1 LNLLPRD
8 AARPA
13 GAGGSVR
20 LADRRSLFRKE
31 KSMSPTTGRSFVSLL
46 VGLVLAV
53 PVLGAEDLPP
63 GVIRRIG
70 TSRFRHEGYLCTA
83 AYPAD
88 GSFLATVGTDN
99 YLRLWDPDCGKPI
112 RKLRLDHERRASAL
126 ALTRDGKLAALGIP
140 GTKVVL
146 METAT
151 GKVTASFE
159 QSTRGGNMHLA
170 FSPDGKLLAAGCDY
184 GLDLW
189 DVKTGK
195 EIELTR
201 ADISSVNAVAFSPD
215 GKKLAV
221 GVGYRESVIV
231 WDTTTGRKLLSLP
244 ASAVLSYGVAFSPDG
259 KTLASGGYDRTVR
272 LWDADNGK
280 ELWTVRFPSK
290 QALVYTVAFS
300 PDGKQLAAGT
310 HGDGL
315 YLMRASDGK
324 LIHHLGER
332 ANATSEAV
340 FAPDGKT
347 LTSWGGWQTLRRW
360 EVSTGKEIE
369 GGGFPSMAHVLA
381 FGPDGRTLATAPD
394 AFAEAWLM
402 DAVADQPPRRIEA
415 RELPSPSRLAFSR
428 DGRSVA
434 GVCGTVIQLWDAA
447 TGRPTHKLAESE
459 QGFTNLAFAPDGKS
473 LVTTEAGENE
483 KLFNPAA
490 DPKKL
495 AESAIR
501 TWDLQTGKAVHRFDV
516 PRSTGSL
523 SFARL
528 TLSADGS
535 IVASQCFEDKVVRL
549 WSARGKPVGEI
560 ATGEDPWR
568 HLVLSADGR
577 SLAAGTEDK
586 AVMVWETATGKLRRR
601 LPVGRP
607 LSFSADGS
615 WLLVQNEGNPR
626 LMLHDLST
634 GEMALQA
641 PAFTRN
647 LTPVAFA
654 PDGRLLAIA
663 QEDTTILIYDLAA
676 LAKKRAALD
685 LSDRELN
692 ARWVDLADGN
702 AEQADSA
709 IWDLTRSPE
718 KTVAL
723 LKTKLSL
730 AKPGEW
736 KTIDQLL
743 ADLDHDSLERRDAAS
758 KELAARLAEARPA
771 LQELLDRTQ
780 SPEVKRRVQLLL
792 ARKADSRYSPEDV
805 QRLRAIEVLE
815 HIGSTEARR
824 LLEALAKG
832 AEEAPLTLDAR
843 AALRRLES
851 RTVTSPR

>member
-1 LNLLPRD
+1 
-8 AARPA
+8 
-13 GAGGSVR
+13 
-20 LADRRSLFRKE
+20 
-31 KSMSPTTGRSFVSLL
+31 MSPTTGRSFVSLL
-46 VGLVLAV
+46 VGLFLAV
-53 PVLGAEDLPP
+53 PVLAAEDLPP
-63 GVIRRIG
+63 VVIRRIG
-70 TSRFRHEGYLCTA
+70 TSRFRHEGYLTA
-83 AYPAD
+83 VAYPAD

-159 QSTRGGNMHLA
+159 HGTRGGIMSLA
-170 FSPDGKLLAAGCDY
+170 FSPDGTLLAAGCD
-184 GLDLW
+184 GLLSLW
-189 DVKTGK
+189 NVKDGK
-195 EIELTR
+195 EIDLTGR
-201 ADISSVNAVAFSPD
+201 EGNSVNAVAFSPD
-215 GKKLAV
+215 GKKLAA
-221 GVGYRESVIV
+221 GVGYRESLVV
-231 WDTTTGRKLLSLP
+231 WDTITGRKLLSLP

-280 ELWTVRFPSK
+280 ELWNVRFPSK
-290 QALVYTVAFS
+290 QALVYSVAFS
-300 PDGKQLAAGT
+300 PDGKQLAAAT

-324 LIHHLGER
+324 LIHHLGQR
-332 ANATSEAV
+332 ADATSHAV

-360 EVSTGKEIE
+360 EVSSGKEIE
-369 GGGFPSMAHVLA
+369 GGGFPSMARVLA
-381 FGPDGRTLATAPD
+381 FGPDGRTLAMAPD

-402 DAVADQPPRRIEA
+402 DAVADKPPRRIESGQY
-415 RELPSPSRLAFSR
+415 PSPSRLAFSR
-428 DGRSVA
+428 DGRTLA
-434 GVCGTVIQLWDAA
+434 GVCGKVIHLWDAA
-447 TGRPTHKLAESE
+447 TGRPTQKLEGPE
-459 QGFTNLAFAPDGKS
+459 QRFTDLAFTPDGKS

-483 KLFNPAA
+483 NLFNPQANL
-490 DPKKL
+490 KKL
-495 AESAIR
+495 AESAIC
-501 TWDLQTGKAVHRFDV
+501 TWDLQTGKTVHRFDV
-516 PRSTGSL
+516 PRSTGSW
-523 SFARL
+523 SFAQL

-535 IVASQCFEDKVVRL
+535 IVASQCFNDKVVRL
-549 WSARGKPVGEI
+549 WSARGKPAGEI
-560 ATGEDPWR
+560 ATGEDRLW

-577 SLAAGTEDK
+577 SLAAGREEK
-586 AVMVWETATGKLRRR
+586 GVMVWETATGKLRRR

-607 LSFSADGS
+607 LSFSAAGS
-615 WLLVQNEGNPR
+615 WLLVQSEGNPR
-626 LMLHDLST
+626 LTLHDLAT
-634 GEMALQA
+634 GQMALQA
-641 PAFTRN
+641 PSFSRN
-647 LTPVAFA
+647 LTAVAFS
-654 PDGRLLAIA
+654 PDGRLLAVA

-685 LSDRELN
+685 LSDRELA

-709 IWDLTRSPE
+709 IWDLTRTPE
-718 KTVAL
+718 KAVTL
-723 LKTKLSL
+723 LKTKLSP
-730 AKPGEW
+730 AKPGER
-736 KTIDQLL
+736 KTIEQLL

-792 ARKADSRYSPEDV
+792 ARKADSRFSPEDL
-805 QRLRAIEVLE
+805 QRMRAVEVLE
-815 HIGSTEARR
+815 HIGTAEARR

-843 AALRRLES
+843 AALRRLDS
-851 RTVTSPR
+851 RTAASPR